1 MSTNQDQILNKVVER
16 ILNTCTETWKML
28 EKYVDDLTM
37 EGDTLPLYK
46 DLRDPELFT
55 DISAKYTNMS
65 RQNYFLK
72 VKVAKMSIDITS
84 LINEL
89 SKKQVTSLVQKNMS
103 DLKNA
108 KEKCSLYANA
118 LDEYQKGLNQA
129 LKYLEMCSYTMNSP
143 YRA

>member
-1 MSTNQDQILNKVVER
+1 MSQDQVLSKVTEKILS
-16 ILNTCTETWKML
+16 TCKETWKML
-28 EKYVDDLTM
+28 EKYIDDLKF
-37 EGDTLPLYK
+37 EDNSLPLYK

-55 DISAKYTNMS
+55 NVSADYTNMS

-89 SKKQVTSLVQKNMS
+89 NKKLLTSATQKYLS
-103 DLKNA
+103 DLKAA